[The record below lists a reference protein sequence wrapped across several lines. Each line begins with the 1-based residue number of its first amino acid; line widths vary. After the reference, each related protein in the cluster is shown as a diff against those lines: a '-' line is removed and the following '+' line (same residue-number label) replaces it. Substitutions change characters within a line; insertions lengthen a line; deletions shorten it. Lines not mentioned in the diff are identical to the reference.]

1 MPEQGGPETGQS
13 DQREVG
19 EAVCVCVSRQGGG
32 AGGGVTKT
40 AVQNEK
46 S

>member
-13 DQREVG
+13 HQGEG
-19 EAVCVCVSRQGGG
+19 EEAVCVRQSGGT
-32 AGGGVTKT
+32 GGGVTKT